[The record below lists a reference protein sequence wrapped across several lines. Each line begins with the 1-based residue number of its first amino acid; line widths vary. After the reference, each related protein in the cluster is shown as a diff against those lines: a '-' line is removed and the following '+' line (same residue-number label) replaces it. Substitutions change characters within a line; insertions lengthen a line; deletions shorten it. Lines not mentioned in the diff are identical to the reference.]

1 MSKNGE
7 FVWGPQMSLQH
18 AQHKCRITSELG
30 NLRRRPS
37 KYNCFI
43 FTQRHNTKQRWGGYL
58 ELTPM
63 QRPWQD
69 LLPLGPLRNTAAA
82 ICTEVGFCWG
92 QERTEHWLHQCPFRP
107 LACNTNLKNVHW
119 ELLWFLWRVVYQAL
133 HLLVLQSDSAA
144 GWLIPLPGMRA
155 GRGYIAASDL
165 SILFPGQFPGRWLP
179 DDSECVFSLLLST
192 HIETNVFISSL
203 RGYFLFTICFNLYVN
218 YKNQIK

>member
-107 LACNTNLKNVHW
+107 GLQHQSKKCTLGAPLISVKGCLPSPASPSSAIRLSSRMTHTPSRD
-119 ELLWFLWRVVYQAL
+119 ESRQRL
-133 HLLVLQSDSAA
+133 HRCFR
-144 GWLIPLPGMRA
+144 PFYP
-155 GRGYIAASDL
+155 
-165 SILFPGQFPGRWLP
+165 FPWAVPREMTPRWQWVCL
-179 DDSECVFSLLLST
+179 
-192 HIETNVFISSL
+192 
-203 RGYFLFTICFNLYVN
+203 
-218 YKNQIK
+218 